1 MKTVQLFEDGD
12 IVFRNGKYYRISFF
26 RTPEIHSDNP
36 GLDIY
41 DVTYVAYE
49 LMIYMFDD
57 GTIDKAE
64 LDKAVLHRLVYMP
77 NNRRN
82 SIEYVGRTLDDV
94 KRHMNT
100 GEDDE
105 TQIEAERPKTK
116 AMWKVVKIGP
126 DGYMESICCLGDR
139 DEALEVARDYG
150 KENTHRHTYYTVERV
165 EAVVS

>member
-1 MKTVQLFEDGD
+1 MQLFEDGD
-12 IVFRNGKYYRISFF
+12 IVFRNGKYYHISFF

-57 GTIDKAE
+57 GAIDKAE
-64 LDKAVLHRLVYMP
+64 LDRTVLHRLVYMP

-100 GEDDE
+100 REDDE
-105 TQIEAERPKTK
+105 TQIEVERPKTK
-116 AMWKVVKIGP
+116 VMWKVVKTGP
-126 DGYMESICCLGDR
+126 DGNMESICCLGDR
-139 DEALEVARDYG
+139 DEALRVARDC
-150 KENTHRHTYYTVERV
+150 KEENTRWHTYYNVERV
-165 EAVVS
+165 ETIVS